1 MTGIES
7 ARHAWRAVVGESSV
21 WDAETAQRHFG
32 ADTGGARRNLAGA
45 LRVKD
50 ADQVPELMRIAQQFG
65 VPVHPIST
73 GRNWGYGTA
82 LPVRDGCHI
91 LDLSGLQQIRAFDED
106 LGVVTVE
113 PGVTQGML
121 YEFLKARK
129 APFLVPV
136 TGAGPSCSLVGNAL
150 ERGYGITPT
159 ADHFAAVTDAEIVL
173 PDGSVHR
180 SLMRD
185 WGGADIARL
194 YRWGIG
200 PYATGLFSQS
210 HLGVVTSLSIALA
223 RRPARVEAFLFSL
236 RDDALLEA
244 AVEAVQRVL
253 STLPGVVGALNLMN
267 RHRVLA
273 MTAPYPERTARD
285 ANGLIPPALLA
296 SMGRQFQVAPWTGFV
311 TLYGSEAVVRGA
323 RSDLKR
329 LLGPIGT
336 RCLFMTP
343 QRAQT
348 LARWT
353 ARLPGH
359 FGQRLASTTRTLAQ
373 SLQLVDGQPNETALP
388 LAYWRSGVRPSSGD
402 LNPGRDGCGLRWFA
416 PLLPMRPLVIR
427 RFVDG
432 VHAVTQ
438 QHGMEPLVTLT
449 SVGDRLFDSTVP
461 ILFDRNDPQQCH
473 EAGACHTALLRMAR
487 DLGCMPYRLGADDF
501 RVFEELAPGQDGLSL
516 IDRIRTTLDPA
527 GILSPGKF
535 TL

>member
-1 MTGIES
+1 
-7 ARHAWRAVVGESSV
+7 V

-50 ADQVPELMRIAQQFG
+50 AEQVPELMSIAQQFG
-65 VPVHPIST
+65 APVHPIST

-82 LPVRDGCHI
+82 LPVGDGCHI
-91 LDLSGLQQIRAFDED
+91 LDLSGLRQIRAFDPD

-121 YEFLKARK
+121 YEFLKSRK

-159 ADHFAAVTDAEIVL
+159 ADHFAAITDAEVVL

-180 SLMRD
+180 SLMRN
-185 WGGADIARL
+185 WGGTDIARL

-200 PYATGLFSQS
+200 PYAMGLFSQS
-210 HLGVVTSLSIALA
+210 NLGVVTSLSIALA
-223 RRPARVEAFLFSL
+223 RRPARVEAFIFSL

-244 AVEAVQRVL
+244 AIDALQRAL
-253 STLPGVVGALNLMN
+253 STLPGIIGGANLMN

-273 MTAPYPERTARD
+273 MTAPYPERIARD
-285 ANGLIPPALLA
+285 ANGLIPQALLA

-323 RSDLKR
+323 RADLKR

-348 LARWT
+348 LAHWT
-353 ARLPGH
+353 ARLPGNL
-359 FGQRLASTTRTLAQ
+359 GQRLASTTRTLAK

-388 LAYWRSGVRPSSGD
+388 LAYWRSGTRPASGD

-416 PLLPMRPLVIR
+416 PLLPIRPQVVR
-427 RFVDG
+427 SFVDG
-432 VHAVTQ
+432 VHTVTA
-438 QHGMEPLVTLT
+438 QHSIEPLITLT

-461 ILFDRNDPQQCH
+461 ILFDRHDPQECRS
-473 EAGACHTALLRMAR
+473 AGACHTALLNMAR
-487 DLGCMPYRLGADDF
+487 ELGCMPYRLGADDF
-501 RVFEELAPGQDGLSL
+501 NVFDGLTPEQTGPSL
-516 IDRIRTTLDPA
+516 IGRIRATLDPA
-527 GILSPGKF
+527 GVLSPGKF
-535 TL
+535 TNQHCTEPLAGK